1 MFFRDNITRG
11 SGLNRVP
18 LPRISWH
25 DSNRPNNRSL
35 RTCRRDSYRRN
46 LLFAD
51 GAVMEWAFDTVV
63 DRTRTRLDVLRL
75 RTLSTSGT
83 PHIGPL
89 VPTSRLAR
97 QS

>member
-1 MFFRDNITRG
+1 
-11 SGLNRVP
+11 
-18 LPRISWH
+18 
-25 DSNRPNNRSL
+25 
-35 RTCRRDSYRRN
+35 
-46 LLFAD
+46 
-51 GAVMEWAFDTVV
+51 MEWAFDTVV

>member
-1 MFFRDNITRG
+1 MPG
-11 SGLNRVP
+11 
-18 LPRISWH
+18 
-25 DSNRPNNRSL
+25 
-35 RTCRRDSYRRN
+35 DSYR
-46 LLFAD
+46 
-51 GAVMEWAFDTVV
+51 
-63 DRTRTRLDVLRL
+63 RL